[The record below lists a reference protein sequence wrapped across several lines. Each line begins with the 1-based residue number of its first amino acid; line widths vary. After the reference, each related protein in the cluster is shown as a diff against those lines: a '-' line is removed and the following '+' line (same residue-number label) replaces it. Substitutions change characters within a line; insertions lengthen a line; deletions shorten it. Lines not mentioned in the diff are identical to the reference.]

1 MDLLQLQYFIAI
13 AEYQHITK
21 AAAHLHVSQPSL
33 SNTLSRIEN
42 ELGTQLF
49 DRQGRNIV
57 LNDSGKIVAFI
68 SRIARPQYMALCT
81 KYSRLV
87 YLTNDCARYNVHL
100 IWDPRRTLTQAETT
114 LLDFVQ
120 HQTHQFSSQCEN
132 NTFYEDE
139 ASLLPL

>member
-57 LNDSGKIVAFI
+57 LNDSGKIVLAHAKKYL
-68 SRIARPQYMALCT
+68 SRT
-81 KYSRLV
+81 
-87 YLTNDCARYNVHL
+87 
-100 IWDPRRTLTQAETT
+100 
-114 LLDFVQ
+114 
-120 HQTHQFSSQCEN
+120 
-132 NTFYEDE
+132 
-139 ASLLPL
+139 